1 MKKILISAAVA
12 IAAASY
18 ASAQTASRSTYFMEG
33 YNLRHQLNPAF
44 APTSSYFSIPL
55 LNSIGTELQSNL
67 GVNTFL
73 YPVDG
78 KLTTFMDSSV
88 SAEKF
93 LGNLKQ
99 DNQMAITNNYSV
111 LAFGIRGKKAFWS
124 FDVNLRTES
133 GFSLPYDLFDFMK
146 NAGKSQSYDIS
157 GLSARAGSRLDFA
170 LGHSRDITERL
181 RVGGKVKLLV
191 GLADIEAVIDR
202 MDIRMTEDRWSVMS
216 EGTLKSS
223 APASIKTK
231 GESGAKIDSPS
242 DSDLLDFGSIDSD
255 DGFAPN
261 GFGAAIDLG
270 AEMEIIDGLKV
281 SLAINDLG
289 YMSWK
294 NTTVAKTSGDGW
306 SFDGFDD
313 ISLDGGND
321 KSLDTQ
327 IDDLTDDFMDM
338 FDFRRTG
345 TGETRGKMV
354 AATINAGA
362 EYVMPFYKGLSA
374 GILSSTYI
382 NGAYT
387 WTEGRL
393 SVNAEPVRWFSAG
406 VSYALSKFGSTVGA
420 VIGFH
425 TSGFNMFISTDHLL
439 LNYAKLSDTGG
450 VYPYGKLNTSL
461 NFGLSFNI
469 GRRN

>member
-1 MKKILISAAVA
+1 MKKIILSAIA
-12 IAAASY
+12 IAAATY
-18 ASAQTASRSTYFMEG
+18 VSAQPTSRSTYFMEG

-44 APTSSYFSIPL
+44 APSSSYFSIPL
-55 LNSIGTELQSNL
+55 LNAIGTEMQSNL
-67 GVNTFL
+67 GVSTFL

-78 KLTTFMDSSV
+78 KLTTFMNSSV

-99 DNQMAITNNYSV
+99 NNQLAATNNFSV
-111 LAFGIRGKKAFWS
+111 LAFGIRSKKAFWS

-170 LGHSRDITERL
+170 LGHSHNITERL

-191 GLADIEAVIDR
+191 GLANIEAVIDR

-223 APASIKTK
+223 APAGIKTK

-242 DSDLLDFGSIDSD
+242 DSDLLDFGSIETDAGSL
-255 DGFAPN
+255 PN
-261 GFGAAIDLG
+261 GFGAAIDFG
-270 AEMEIIDGLKV
+270 AEMEIIDGFKV

-294 NTTVAKTSGDGW
+294 NTIVAKTSGDGW

-313 ISLDGGND
+313 ISLDGGDDN
-321 KSLDTQ
+321 SLNKQ
-327 IDDLTDDFMDM
+327 IDDLTDDLMDM

-345 TGETRGKMV
+345 TGETHGKMV
-354 AATINAGA
+354 AATVNAGA

-382 NGAYT
+382 NGTYT

-393 SVNAEPVRWFSAG
+393 SVNAEPVRWFSTG
-406 VSYALSKFGSTVGA
+406 VSYAVSKFGSSVGA

-425 TSGFNMFISTDHLL
+425 TSGFNLFISTDHLL
-439 LNYAKLSDTGG
+439 LKYAKLSSAGG
-450 VYPYGKLNTSL
+450 IYPYGKLNTSV

-469 GRRN
+469 GKRI